1 MTALIRPAVLVIFV
15 GLLSLGV
22 LALRLAYS
30 PNDDPES
37 RLSQEVQRLRDATSC
52 REEAR
57 QEAVREYLARA
68 HHVGGNHPAVS
79 GMGPRMARLQQHCP
93 ASGRRESDVGI
104 RRGAALRG
112 DHSLRQLPDS
122 EETAAGIAAGSPAS
136 GEGFPATASR
146 QTDALDHNDGAHREE
161 SLTET
166 AGEFALSSTHRPSIA
181 RRPACARK
189 AMLLPCE
196 RRPTPI

>member
-57 QEAVREYLARA
+57 QEAVREYLAQRITLAETIQQFQEWDHEWPDYSSIAQRA
-68 HHVGGNHPAVS
+68 VAEKA
-79 GMGPRMARLQQHCP
+79 MW
-93 ASGRRESDVGI
+93 ESDEERHYEAIIHYVSFLI
-104 RRGAALRG
+104 LKRRPLELPQVLQRLEK
-112 DHSLRQLPDS
+112 DFRQLQ
-122 EETAAGIAAGSPAS
+122 AGKRTPSTTTT
-136 GEGFPATASR
+136 EHTEKSR
-146 QTDALDHNDGAHREE
+146 
-161 SLTET
+161 
-166 AGEFALSSTHRPSIA
+166 
-181 RRPACARK
+181 
-189 AMLLPCE
+189 
-196 RRPTPI
+196 